1 MTEELYELKDETI
14 VPVKSR
20 ATSSGK
26 AFAEDVPQLSV
37 LDRLKETIGK
47 KIERE
52 NVFIEVP
59 ERPGVIIEV
68 SPNITQHKLKA
79 WRKQC
84 GEDTKNG
91 LDALKFACTIIAQT
105 TRGVYIDNEQA
116 VDSDGYPYTLAS
128 DEILSMVGTDRVI
141 PDGVR
146 LFFGVDPH
154 VEAAALA
161 ILDASG
167 YGDTVEMVDPTK
179 RS

>member
-1 MTEELYELKDETI
+1 MTENIYEIIDEPAKVKRSPVGTI
-14 VPVKSR
+14 NKP
-20 ATSSGK
+20 T
-26 AFAEDVPQLSV
+26 V

-47 KIERE
+47 KVERQ
-52 NVFIEVP
+52 NVFIEIP
-59 ERPGVIIEV
+59 ERPGVMIEV
-68 SPNITQHKLKA
+68 SPNINQHQLRS

-91 LDALKFACTIIAQT
+91 MDVLKFSCTIIAHAT
-105 TRGVYIDNEQA
+105 KGILIDGETA
-116 VDSDGYPYTLAS
+116 VDEDGYAYNLAS
-128 DEILSMVGTDRVI
+128 DEILSMVGETRLI

-146 LFFGVDPH
+146 AFFGLDPH

-167 YGDTVEMVDPTK
+167 YGDTVEPVDPTK